1 MMSIISIMM
10 MSSISIFRF
19 SLACSHLSPWKVV
32 SLSLHWLSLN
42 QASNPHPHADHHHPE
57 WRWYW
62 WVATMMMM
70 MCVSANCHLPS
81 AKLSSARSRD
91 QLEEGVATSVA
102 SHQDLPQIKSLKLFK
117 SGTTS
122 KALTNKEGVFCKNI
136 TTSLRFLLRWSC
148 QQVQN

>member
-1 MMSIISIMM
+1 MSIISIMM

-42 QASNPHPHADHHHPE
+42 QASNPHRHADHHHPE
-57 WRWYW
+57 WQWYW
-62 WVATMMMM
+62 WVRMM

-91 QLEEGVATSVA
+91 QLEEGFATSVA

-117 SGTTS
+117 SVTTS

-136 TTSLRFLLRWSC
+136 TTSLRFLLRWNC
-148 QQVQN
+148 QQVKN